1 MRDASVRMWPV
12 VRWTIGTIMFYGL
25 FLFWQSID
33 EWLLYLPLVVLGSI
47 MFAVHDEKTTLR

>member
-12 VRWTIGTIMFYGL
+12 IRWTVCITMLYGIC
-25 FLFWQSID
+25 LFWQPIE
-33 EWLLYLPLVVLGSI
+33 EWLLYLPLVVLGSV